1 MVQIIIFLAFQGYYQ
16 ILSDIIRYYQILSD
30 IIRYYQ
36 ILSDIVRYF
45 SDSYGIIDHLKV
57 SEVYEVTPFLSNP
70 ETSQATGYPLAYV
83 AAKIALGDM
92 APVEC

>member
-1 MVQIIIFLAFQGYYQ
+1 MPGCREVAHWHRRHISSWFR
-16 ILSDIIRYYQILSD
+16 LSYFYRSKDIIRYCQIL
-30 IIRYYQ
+30 
-36 ILSDIVRYF
+36 

-57 SEVYEVTPFLSNP
+57 SEVYEVIPFLRHP